1 MFFFFQAED
10 GIRYLT
16 VTGVQTCA
24 LPICKRSCAAF
35 SRGGRCEERL
45 PPSSRRSPRRARSQ
59 SCRRPEKR
67 RGPRAIPSR
76 STPFSGT
83 RGGGRGPRRP
93 TRRHLRLAPRPG
105 RAVGP
110 REVRE
115 GRVVWGAGAPR
126 RPQGAGRA
134 AVRVTTTSPEG
145 AQKGSGRGGATH

>member
-35 SRGGRCEERL
+35 SRGGRCEEGL

-59 SCRRPEKR
+59 SCRLSEKR

-93 TRRHLRLAPRPG
+93 RRLNLLLAARRGP
-105 RAVGP
+105 AVGP
-110 REVRE
+110 RGGRE
-115 GRVVWGAGAPR
+115 GR
-126 RPQGAGRA
+126 
-134 AVRVTTTSPEG
+134 
-145 AQKGSGRGGATH
+145 GGGGGGGP